1 MNNLPYFLDTCPD
14 YIKDKFVN
22 VKFNTFDKI
31 LVQNET
37 TNFVYII
44 KKGKVKVYSL
54 TPTGVKYLERIY
66 CENDLFGELEI
77 FANKPILNY
86 VEALEPCEAIKVSKE
101 SFLEWIKYDSD
112 FSLYVHIQLSQKMYH
127 TSINSKANVTYNL
140 KYRLLFFLWKFLD
153 EHNLDTVHKDILVEG
168 VCSNIRSVN
177 RIIKELVD
185 ENIVEY
191 NKGFVKVKDINKI
204 VDIIL
209 SSNPNNNLVG
219 ILNKNKE
226 ENHD

>member
-1 MNNLPYFLDTCPD
+1 MNNLSYYLDTCPD

-22 VKFNTFDKI
+22 IKFNTFDKI

-66 CENDLFGELEI
+66 CEYELFGELEVFI
-77 FANKPILNY
+77 DKPILNY
-86 VEALEPCEAIKVSKE
+86 VEALEPCEVIKIPKE

-112 FSLYVHIQLSQKMYH
+112 FSLYVHVQLSQKMYH
-127 TSINSKANVTYNL
+127 TSISSKANIAYNL
-140 KYRLLFFLWKFLD
+140 KSRILFFLWSFLD
-153 EHNLDTVHKDILVEG
+153 EHNLDSVHKDILVEG
-168 VCSNIRSVN
+168 VGSNIRSVN

-185 ENIVEY
+185 ENLIEY
-191 NKGFVKVKDINKI
+191 NKGFIKVKDMNKI
-204 VDIIL
+204 VDDN
-209 SSNPNNNLVG
+209 SPSNQ
-219 ILNKNKE
+219 
-226 ENHD
+226 